1 MKVRKMIAADAKDM
15 AKLHIATWR
24 ATYNNIMPAEFLAN
38 LSVEKMSRNLEK
50 IIVSEDIMAYV
61 VEDTGG
67 QCLNSGYS
75 IVGDIIVGKARDDE
89 LGYSHEIFALNI
101 LPTHQKQGLGKLLLN
116 KALENLAFCDKI
128 YLKVVAENYTARNF
142 YEKQGFVDT
151 EKIIKSNFSS
161 FILKECVYEYNFL

>member
-24 ATYNNIMPAEFLAN
+24 ATYNNIMPSEFLAN

-50 IIVSEDIMAYV
+50 IIVSEDIMAYI
-61 VEDTGG
+61 VEDTGD

-75 IVGDIIVGKARDDE
+75 IIGDIIVGKARDDE
-89 LGYSHEIFALNI
+89 LGYNQEIFALNV
-101 LPTHQKQGLGKLLLN
+101 LPPHQKQGLGKLLLN
-116 KALENLAFCDKI
+116 TMLKNLAFCDKI

-142 YEKQGFVDT
+142 YKKQGFVDT
-151 EKIIKSNFSS
+151 GKIIKSNFSS

>member
-24 ATYNNIMPAEFLAN
+24 ATYNNIMPSEFLAN

-50 IIVSEDIMAYV
+50 IIVSEDIMAYI
-61 VEDTGG
+61 VEDTGD

-75 IVGDIIVGKARDDE
+75 IIGDIIVGKVRDDE
-89 LGYSHEIFALNI
+89 LGYNQEIFALNV
-101 LPTHQKQGLGKLLLN
+101 LPPHQKQGLGKLLLN
-116 KALENLAFCDKI
+116 TMLKNLAFCDKI

-142 YEKQGFVDT
+142 YKKQGFVDT
-151 EKIIKSNFSS
+151 GKIIKSNFSS

>member
-15 AKLHIATWR
+15 AKLHIVTWR

-75 IVGDIIVGKARDDE
+75 IVGDVIVGKARDDE
-89 LGYSHEIFALNI
+89 LGYNQEIFALNV
-101 LPTHQKQGLGKLLLN
+101 LPPHQK
-116 KALENLAFCDKI
+116 
-128 YLKVVAENYTARNF
+128 
-142 YEKQGFVDT
+142 
-151 EKIIKSNFSS
+151 
-161 FILKECVYEYNFL
+161 